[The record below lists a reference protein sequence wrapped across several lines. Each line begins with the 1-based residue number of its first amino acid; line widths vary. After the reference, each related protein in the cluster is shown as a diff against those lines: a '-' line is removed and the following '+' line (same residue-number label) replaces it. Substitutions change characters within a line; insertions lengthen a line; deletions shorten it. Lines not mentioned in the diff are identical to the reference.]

1 MRNSVKVICCLVCL
15 SFVLC
20 AAVQAAA
27 PVVYRNVTVKLAG
40 VRPIDNTV
48 SANLTGSFGSKWIEI
63 DLNEAYAKPLLA
75 VLLTSIATEK
85 PVTIFAAQDD
95 VDADVFIVRWMN
107 IEQ

>member
-15 SFVLC
+15 SFVFC

-40 VRPIDNTV
+40 VRYDGIV
-48 SANLTGSFGSKWIEI
+48 SANLTGSFGSKWVEI
-63 DLNEAYAKPLLA
+63 DLESVSGKPMLA
-75 VLLTSIATEK
+75 VLLTSVATEK

-95 VDADVFIVRWMN
+95 VDANVFIIKWMN